1 MKIGKNG
8 GGSLKEIVSC
18 LALDMLSLRS
28 LWAPRLECS
37 TENWKIG
44 LELWRFGTEDR
55 NLRIISIQVITAT
68 EIVENSQAVG
78 MQTAKDE
85 ILENGNSK
93 KQ

>member
-1 MKIGKNG
+1 M
-8 GGSLKEIVSC
+8 KEILSC

-28 LWAPRLECS
+28 LWAPRSECS

-44 LELWRFGTEDR
+44 LELWRFRTEDR

-78 MQTAKDE
+78 VQTAKDE
-85 ILENGNSK
+85 ILEYENSK